1 MSQILC
7 HFFGS
12 PRTERDGAAITI
24 SLRKALALLAY
35 LAVTKQR
42 HNRDALAALF
52 WPEDSQSAAR
62 GSLRR
67 ALSRLNT
74 ALGAGALQVDRETA
88 GLAADADWWVDVDQF
103 RRCLA
108 RCAAHGHPA
117 SEVCAACLPELAE
130 AVRLYRN
137 HFLAGFS
144 LPDCP
149 EFDEWHYFESEGLRQ
164 ALASAL
170 ERLAHGASEQG
181 DHAAALSYA
190 RRWLALDTLHEP
202 AHRHLMQLYARAG
215 QPSAAIRQ
223 YEECVRILDQELGVG
238 PSPETTSLLESIKTG
253 RHLSPVTPA
262 PHPAPSAPHAVAT
275 PHHLPSQPTPL
286 VGREAELAAIVQRL
300 ADPECRLLTLAG
312 AGGIGKTRLALAAA
326 TRLLS
331 DGQFPGGVHFVPLA
345 ALDAPEF
352 LAAAIAEPFDLDLHS
367 GEASEEQLL
376 RSLAR
381 LPQPALLVLDNF
393 EQLVAGAGLLADMAA
408 RAPALTILVTS
419 RERLNVRAEW
429 VLDVGGL
436 AFPGSLT
443 PDAPLESFEAARLFL
458 QTATRVDAGFAL
470 KRGDAAHVL
479 RICQLVEGMPLGLEL
494 AASWVRVLSCQEIA
508 HEIAASHAFLATSLR
523 DVPARHRS
531 LAAVFDNSWRL
542 LSPAEQL
549 VFRTLS
555 VFRGGFTLEAAQQVA
570 GAPLPALAALAD
582 KSMLRR
588 NKDGRFELHE
598 LLRQFGG
605 ERLLEAGE
613 TEQARDCHLAF
624 FLALA
629 EQAEP
634 QLQGR
639 QQAHWMQ
646 ALNDETGN
654 LRAALGWSLDGRR
667 TESGL
672 RLAAALGL
680 HWYMRGQLY
689 DESAD
694 WLTKIV
700 AAASPAS
707 QSAVGA
713 KALLWLGRFAHYSGD
728 DAAGRAALEQS
739 LALFRD
745 LGDMIGA
752 ADSLLDLA
760 DIAAFE
766 GGEPVAAA
774 LYAEASAAYEQGLP
788 ALRARGDHW
797 TLARSLNCLGEIAR
811 SDDDHAA
818 AQRFYEESL
827 AVRRTLGDQRGM
839 AVTLF
844 NLGQVLLGQGD
855 GQQATDFYLE
865 SLALSRTLGD
875 QRGLPD
881 CLVGLGGAAAITGQ
895 PERAA
900 RLFGAAEILYQ
911 ESVPRLEY
919 PDQIQFERSV
929 AAVRDQ
935 LGEAA
940 YAACHAAGRAM
951 ALEAIMAEASAGR
964 NTDN

>member
-12 PRTERDGAAITI
+12 PRIERAEAAITI
-24 SLRKALALLAY
+24 GLRKGLALLVY
-35 LAVTKQR
+35 LAVTGQP
-42 HNRDALAALF
+42 HTRDALAALF
-52 WPEDSQSAAR
+52 WPEDSQSTAR
-62 GSLRR
+62 GNLRR

-88 GLAADADWWVDVDQF
+88 GLAADGLWMDVDQF

-108 RCAAHGHPA
+108 RCATHGHPA
-117 SEVCAACLPELAE
+117 GEVCDACLPELAE
-130 AVRLYRN
+130 AAGLYRN

-149 EFDEWHYFESEGLRQ
+149 EFDEWQYFEGEELRHG
-164 ALASAL
+164 LASTL
-170 ERLAHGASEQG
+170 ERLARGYDERG
-181 DHAAALSYA
+181 DHAAALPYA

-202 AHRHLMQLYARAG
+202 AHRCLMQLYARSN
-215 QPSAAIRQ
+215 QPSAALRQ
-223 YEECVRILDQELGVG
+223 YEECVRILGEELGAE
-238 PSPETTSLLESIKTG
+238 PSPETTSLFESIKAG
-253 RHLSPVTPA
+253 RHLSPVAPV
-262 PHPAPSAPHAVAT
+262 PHPVPPVPHAATT

-300 ADPECRLLTLAG
+300 TDPECRLLTLAG
-312 AGGIGKTRLALAAA
+312 VGGIGKTRLALAAA

-331 DGQFPGGVHFVPLA
+331 DGQFPGGIHFVPLA
-345 ALDAPEF
+345 ALDAPEL
-352 LAAAIAEPFDLDLHS
+352 LAAVIAEAFDLDLHS
-367 GEASEEQLL
+367 GEATEEQLIRFL
-376 RSLAR
+376 TR

-393 EQLVAGAGLLADMAA
+393 EQLVAGADLLADMAA

-419 RERLNVRAEW
+419 RERLNLRAEW
-429 VLDVGGL
+429 VLEVGGL
-436 AFPGSLT
+436 AFPDSLT
-443 PDAPLESFEAARLFL
+443 TDAPLESFEAARLFL
-458 QTATRVDAGFAL
+458 QAATRADAGFAL
-470 KRGDAAHVL
+470 KRGDTAHVL
-479 RICQLVEGMPLGLEL
+479 RICRLLEGMPLGLEL
-494 AASWVRVLSCQEIA
+494 ASSWVRVLSCQEIA
-508 HEIAASHAFLATSLR
+508 HEIAASHAFLTTSLR
-523 DVPARHRS
+523 DMPSRHRS

-542 LSPAEQL
+542 LSPTEQL

-570 GAPLPALAALAD
+570 GAPLSTLAALAD

-605 ERLLEAGE
+605 DKLLEAGE
-613 TEQARDCHLAF
+613 TEQARDRHLAF

-639 QQAHWMQ
+639 HQARWMQ

-654 LRAALGWSLDGRR
+654 LRAALAWSLDGRR

-680 HWYMRGQLY
+680 YWFMRGQLF

-700 AAASPAS
+700 AAARPAS
-707 QSAVGA
+707 QSAVQA
-713 KALLWLGRFAHYSGD
+713 KALLWLGQFAHFCGD
-728 DAAGRAALEQS
+728 DASGRVAFEQS
-739 LALFRD
+739 LALFRA
-745 LGDMIGA
+745 LGDSVGA
-752 ADSLLDLA
+752 ADALLYLA

-766 GGEPVAAA
+766 GDEPVAAA
-774 LYAEASAAYEQGLP
+774 LYAEARSAYEQGLP

-797 TLARSLNCLGEIAR
+797 TLARSLNYLGEIAR
-811 SDDDHAA
+811 SEDDLAA
-818 AQRFYEESL
+818 AQRFYEDSL
-827 AVRRTLGDQRGM
+827 AVRRALGDQRGM

-844 NLGQVLLGQGD
+844 NLGQVLVGQGD

-865 SLALSRTLGD
+865 SLALSRSLGD

-900 RLFGAAEILYQ
+900 RLFGAAEILFQ
-911 ESVPRLEY
+911 ESVPRLDY
-919 PDQIQFERSV
+919 PDQVQFERNV

-935 LGEAA
+935 LGEAV
-940 YAACHAAGRAM
+940 YAACHAAGRTM
-951 ALEAIMAEASAGR
+951 ALEAIIAEASAGKV
-964 NTDN
+964 TDN